1 MLQNR
6 NHGEHAVFVP
16 TRGGNFA
23 RYNSETGQPWPVG
36 PGDAHGLHDR
46 DGRMHYGPL
55 PAGMALDAMPS
66 LWDKTSDARDQGN
79 GGGALGASQLK
90 AARDLHGFMKTRL
103 SPEDHGQ
110 FSDLMLQYLHRLAGG
125 EANAEGEDQT
135 TGSGPPAFPG
145 GPTPGGVIGAD
156 PHERPRMASDS
167 ALAFDAEFPNVRR
180 LAQSDD
186 HYGVQAE
193 PTRKQRQA
201 VALALDAASG
211 GRQPEETNPDLR
223 DALASV
229 ARIGRCY

>member
-1 MLQNR
+1 MPR
-6 NHGEHAVFVP
+6 
-16 TRGGNFA
+16 A
-23 RYNSETGQPWPVG
+23 RIE
-36 PGDAHGLHDR
+36 
-46 DGRMHYGPL
+46 
-55 PAGMALDAMPS
+55 
-66 LWDKTSDARDQGN
+66 
-79 GGGALGASQLK
+79 
-90 AARDLHGFMKTRL
+90 
-103 SPEDHGQ
+103 
-110 FSDLMLQYLHRLAGG
+110 
-125 EANAEGEDQT
+125 T